1 LGREK
6 RRRGRLTGRLRK
18 ESLVAQARAKPP
30 FPVSLLFNV
39 RAFYII
45 ALIGMTGSIA
55 GGAILS
61 GTMRGGGSTQSAVT
75 PTPTVTQQ
83 AGDVTPE
90 PTPLQVKT
98 YSNPPEMTI
107 DTSKQYTAVIETEKG
122 DIRLELFADEAPETV
137 NNFVFLARDG
147 FYDGLIFYFV
157 DPEMAAQTGDPTC
170 TTSAAITCSGE
181 DGPGYTLPEE
191 TNDKEHVV
199 GSVAMAEDTETH
211 VTNGSQFFIAL
222 QSLPRLGE
230 RNTVF
235 GQVAD
240 EDSMNVAR
248 SLTARGWHDPNAP
261 PGDEILSVTIQ
272 EEGEETP
279 TPTE

>member
-1 LGREK
+1 M
-6 RRRGRLTGRLRK
+6 
-18 ESLVAQARAKPP
+18 AA
-30 FPVSLLFNV
+30 
-39 RAFYII
+39 
-45 ALIGMTGSIA
+45 
-55 GGAILS
+55 
-61 GTMRGGGSTQSAVT
+61 TMRGGSTQPTVT

-83 AGDVTPE
+83 AGEVTPE

-98 YSNPPEMTI
+98 YSSAPERTI
-107 DTSKQYTAVIETEKG
+107 DTTKQYSAVIETKKG

-157 DPEMAAQTGDPTC
+157 DPELAAQAGDPTC
-170 TTSAAITCSGE
+170 TTSTAITCSGE
-181 DGPGYTLPEE
+181 DGPGYPLPEE

-199 GSVAMAEDTETH
+199 GSVAMAEDTETY

-222 QSLPRLGE
+222 QDLPRLGDH
-230 RNTVF
+230 NTVF

-240 EDSMNVAR
+240 EDSMDVVR
-248 SLTARGWHDPNAP
+248 SLTVREWRDPNAP
-261 PGDEILSVTIQ
+261 PGDEILSVTIE
-272 EEGEETP
+272 EEGNETP